1 MKRVV
6 MPELLDEQDAP
17 REEMERSLRDLRR
30 FNRWAGGTRTYLR
43 LLRRFAPNAK
53 IVVDLGAGTADL
65 LDALPAD
72 VLTIGVDLNIK
83 HLLYERGRSRALRVV
98 ADASKLPFRDGSVD
112 IVTSSHFFH
121 HFEPEENAA
130 ILRGALRI
138 ARIGAMASDTRRHRL
153 PFLFTQLLG
162 TFHLVGRITAYD
174 APASVARGYTANEA
188 RRVGEMT
195 DAARMDVVT
204 MWPFR
209 FGLMLWKL
217 SSADDA
223 DKRR

>member
-6 MPELLDEQDAP
+6 TPELLDEHDAP

-83 HLLYERGRSRALRVV
+83 HLAYERHRSRALRVV
-98 ADASKLPFRDGSVD
+98 ADASQLPFRDNSVD
-112 IVTSSHFFH
+112 VVTSSHFFH

-153 PFLFTQLLG
+153 PYLFVKLLG

-174 APASVARGYTANEA
+174 APASVERGYTAEEA
-188 RRVGEMT
+188 RAVGEMT
-195 DAARMDVVT
+195 GAARVDVVK
-204 MWPFR
+204 MMPFR
-209 FGLMLWKL
+209 FGLLLWK
-217 SSADDA
+217 
-223 DKRR
+223 

>member
-6 MPELLDEQDAP
+6 TPELLDEHDAP

-83 HLLYERGRSRALRVV
+83 HLLYERDRSRALRVV
-98 ADASKLPFRDGSVD
+98 ADATQLPFRDGSVD
-112 IVTSSHFFH
+112 VVTSSHFFH
-121 HFEPEENAA
+121 HFEPEENAT

-138 ARIGAMASDTRRHRL
+138 ARMGAMASDTRRHRL
-153 PFLFTQLLG
+153 PYLFTQILG
-162 TFHLVGRITAYD
+162 KLHLVGRITAYD
-174 APASVARGYTANEA
+174 APASVERGYTADEA
-188 RRVGEMT
+188 RAVGEMT
-195 DAARMDVVT
+195 GARKVDVVNL
-204 MWPFR
+204 MPFR
-209 FGLMLWKL
+209 FGLLLWK
-217 SSADDA
+217 
-223 DKRR
+223 

>member
-6 MPELLDEQDAP
+6 TPELLDEHDAP

-30 FNRWAGGTRTYLR
+30 FNRWAGGTRTYCR

-53 IVVDLGAGTADL
+53 IIVDLGAGTADL

-83 HLLYERGRSRALRVV
+83 HLAYERHRSRALRVV
-98 ADASKLPFRDGSVD
+98 ADASQLPFRDNSVD
-112 IVTSSHFFH
+112 VVTSSHFFH

-153 PFLFTQLLG
+153 PYLFVKLLG

-174 APASVARGYTANEA
+174 APASVERGYTAEEA
-188 RRVGEMT
+188 RAVGEMT
-195 DAARMDVVT
+195 GAARVDVVK
-204 MWPFR
+204 MMPFR
-209 FGLMLWKL
+209 FGLLLWK
-217 SSADDA
+217 
-223 DKRR
+223 